1 MKKEHQFQLDLAF
14 FGLTSSNAAQFRKNI
29 LTEVH
34 EAVYYGGGGYT
45 WSEVYN
51 MPIYL
56 RRFTLLK
63 IKEHIENVNKA
74 VKPKDSK
81 NQTLIDSSGKVNA
94 PQFKAASSKY
104 K

>member
-1 MKKEHQFQLDLAF
+1 MDLTF
-14 FGLTSSNAAQFRKNI
+14 FGLTSKTAPQYRINS

-34 EAVYYGGGGYT
+34 EVVFHGGGGYT

-74 VKPKDSK
+74 AKPKDSK